1 MTNQTT
7 TVENLEQ
14 TNMKENLPGDGWIA
28 RPFGR
33 DMLYTKR
40 IEKVLFEDLVPNA
53 EQPREGRWES
63 DELKREIEDAEGVFE
78 PLLVEPYPELE
89 GKYLIIDGHRRWT
102 NVQRILNDLEERKDS
117 YPTEEDWQ
125 RQYDKFHLLNIEVTH
140 KPLSTPE
147 RLRIWV
153 YIHRQRKEWS
163 LHEKERTAHKLVQ
176 AVGTTAAAGILGIS
190 TKALGKLVE
199 TYEYAKELESALADP
214 DAAISWAREIA
225 NLSPKYREP
234 HVLDAVKVKVRD
246 RLMINSKDVRALRQI
261 VPHPQAR
268 EKFLESGTNIED
280 ALVLVPGG
288 RDPVR
293 ASRRGAG
300 SSPYGAGLA
309 SDVAAFADTLAN
321 YPWTELS
328 DARSD
333 PHLAEAVDKAERYLK
348 ELRKAIED

>member
-1 MTNQTT
+1 MR
-7 TVENLEQ
+7 EQ
-14 TNMKENLPGDGWIA
+14 LPGDGWIA

-40 IEKVLFEDLVPNA
+40 IEKVAFEDLVPNA
-53 EQPREGRWES
+53 DQPREGRWES

-78 PLLVEPYPELE
+78 PLLVEPYPEID

-102 NVQRILNDLEERKDS
+102 NVERILRDLQERKSS
-117 YPTEEDWQ
+117 YPSEEEWQ
-125 RQYDKFHLLNIEVTH
+125 KQYDKFHLLNIEVTH
-140 KPLSTPE
+140 KALSTPE

-176 AVGTTAAAGILGIS
+176 AVGTTAAAGILGVS

-199 TYEYAKELESALADP
+199 TYQYAKELETALPDP

-225 NLSPKYREP
+225 NLSPKYRAP
-234 HVLDAVKVKVRD
+234 HLLDAVKTKVRGK
-246 RLMINSKDVRALRQI
+246 LMVNSKDVRALRQI
-261 VPHPQAR
+261 VPHGAALER
-268 EKFLESGTNIED
+268 FLEDGTSIED

-293 ASRRGAG
+293 ASRRQSSSGGYG
-300 SSPYGAGLA
+300 SGLTA
-309 SDVAAFADTLAN
+309 DVQAFADTLAA
-321 YPWTELS
+321 YPWTELAQ
-328 DARSD
+328 ARAD
-333 PHLAEAVDKAERYLK
+333 PYLRDAVDKAERFLK
-348 ELRKAIED
+348 ELKKALDD